1 MSKHTFRQRREI
13 NASLSAI
20 SLEEQSVLV
29 TSFFQDQLAL
39 PVYTLTSLGL
49 ELEVSVMFRVGDN
62 HSGVGLDLGL
72 GIVFE
77 VRLGV

>member
-1 MSKHTFRQRREI
+1 MSKHTFRQRREK

-39 PVYTLTSLGL
+39 PVYTSSLGL
-49 ELEVSVMFRVGDN
+49 ELKVSVMFRVGDDD
-62 HSGVGLDLGL
+62 SGVGLGLGL
-72 GIVFE
+72 GMAFE